1 MAEVVA
7 TTDPST
13 GFVLPS
19 GWGTFTAAL
28 STKLGA
34 EVLLLSWTCTGGP
47 VLRMTGAD
55 TEV

>member
-7 TTDPST
+7 TTDTST